1 MNCLRS
7 AELGNMIPRS
17 EVNRVVRVFC
27 NRVLCVSFLSN
38 SRNERGVPVAGT
50 QQSWPGG
57 GRVDDYQILEVVGAG
72 GMGVV
77 YKARDLKLERIV
89 ALKFLPQEA
98 AVGEKEKARFRAE
111 AVAASGLDHT
121 NIGVIHGLEQT
132 PDGRL
137 YIVMAFYEGATLA
150 QKIHDGPVPTFDAV
164 DLAAQ
169 MAAGLAEA
177 HAHGIVHRDIKP
189 SNLILTKQK
198 VLKVVDFGLSLV
210 MSAETYSQ
218 SMGIAG
224 TVAYMSPEQANG
236 AVVDHRTDIWSAG
249 VVLAE
254 MLTGEHPFQRNSL
267 PSVMA
272 AIVQDPPAQL
282 EGVPP
287 RLQRIVLRAL
297 AKDPENRYQNS
308 TEMLADLRAV
318 KSEGDATTLGV
329 SSKDLA
335 KYAKDAAGQIRRD
348 SALQVLSRWWIA
360 TPAAILLLSV
370 VAFAAS
376 GTLRERVMFALFGM
390 NEKHVVILPF
400 ENVGNDP
407 ANEPLTDGLMDSM
420 TNRLSNLDESQSSL
434 WVVPANFVRQKK
446 VNSPAAAY
454 STFNAT
460 LAVQGSISRSPQDVR
475 MNFNLVD
482 TRTLRKLDSEN
493 LVDNNG
499 DLSALEDQAITK
511 IAKLMHV
518 SATQDTLRNPAH
530 TSNPSAYENYL
541 KALSYV
547 ERYDKPGNLD
557 LAIGELENAVTT
569 DPGFALG
576 YAEECEAYRLKFQL
590 DQNPQW
596 VDSAS
601 TKCKRA
607 AEIDQR
613 LPMVYVTLGRLHSSQ
628 GKDDLALQEF
638 QQALAL
644 NRHDSNAMMGMA
656 SAFERMGRR
665 TDAEKTY
672 QTAASMRPEYWD
684 GYNSLGVFY
693 LRQRRYP
700 EAVAQFTHVIE
711 LTPDNAAGYSNRGA
725 AYSNMKE
732 FAKAER
738 DLQTSISHGP
748 SYGAYVNLGFL
759 YSDQKRYTE
768 YAAMTE
774 KALQLNDKDFRVWAN
789 LASAYR
795 ALGETDKARAASAK
809 KLERLEAAVLV
820 QPKDPIVQSALGI
833 SYAEQKLKDKAIPHI
848 QAAVT
853 LAPKNPQVLLNA
865 GEAYEDLGDR
875 RQALEMVQ
883 KSLKNGY
890 TADRVKNN
898 PAFSNLVQD
907 PKFTAQAK

>member
-1 MNCLRS
+1 
-7 AELGNMIPRS
+7 
-17 EVNRVVRVFC
+17 
-27 NRVLCVSFLSN
+27 
-38 SRNERGVPVAGT
+38 VAGT

-57 GRVDDYQILEVVGAG
+57 GRVGDYHILEVVGAG

-77 YKARDLKLERIV
+77 YRARDLKLERIV

-98 AVGEKEKARFRAE
+98 AVGEKEQARFRAE
-111 AVAASGLDHT
+111 AKAASGLDHT

-150 QKIHDGPVPTFDAV
+150 QKIHDGPVPTFEAV

-177 HAHGIVHRDIKP
+177 HVHGIVHRDIKP
-189 SNLILTKQK
+189 SNLILTKQN
-198 VLKVVDFGLSLV
+198 VLKVVDFGLALV

-218 SMGIAG
+218 SIGIAG

-236 AVVDHRTDIWSAG
+236 ATVDHRTDIWSAG

-254 MLTGEHPFQRNSL
+254 MLTGKHPFQRNSL

-297 AKDPENRYQNS
+297 AKDPEKRYQSCN
-308 TEMLADLRAV
+308 EMLADLRAM
-318 KSEGDATTLGV
+318 KSEGDAATLSV
-329 SSKDLA
+329 SSTELA
-335 KYAKDAAGQIRRD
+335 RYAKDAAGQIRRD
-348 SALQVLSRWWIA
+348 SAWQVLSRWWIA
-360 TPAAILLLSV
+360 TPAAILV
-370 VAFAAS
+370 VAFAALAVS
-376 GTLRERVMFALFGM
+376 GTLRERVTFGLFGM
-390 NEKHVVILPF
+390 QEKHVVILPF

-446 VNSPAAAY
+446 VDTPSAAY
-454 STFNAT
+454 KTFNAT
-460 LAVQGSISRSPQDVR
+460 LAVQGSITRTPQDVR
-475 MNFNLVD
+475 LRFDLVD
-482 TRTLRKLDSEN
+482 TRTRRNLDSEN

-499 DLSALEDQAITK
+499 NLSALEDQAIAK
-511 IAKLMHV
+511 IAKLIHV
-518 SATQDTLRNPAH
+518 STTAESLRNPAR
-530 TSNPSAYENYL
+530 TSTPSAYENYL
-541 KALSYV
+541 KALSYI
-547 ERYDKPGNLD
+547 ERYDRPGNLD
-557 LAIGELENAVTT
+557 LAIGELEKAVTT
-569 DPGFALG
+569 DPQFALG

-590 DQNPQW
+590 DQNTQW
-596 VDSAS
+596 VDAASA
-601 TKCKRA
+601 KCKLA
-607 AEIDQR
+607 AGIDNR
-613 LPMVYVTLGRLHSSQ
+613 LPMVYVTLGRLHSGQ
-628 GKDDLALQEF
+628 GNDDLALQEF

-644 NRHDSNAMMGMA
+644 NRRDSNAMMGLA
-656 SAFERMGRR
+656 AAYERMGRIP
-665 TDAEKTY
+665 DAEKTY
-672 QTAASMRPEYWD
+672 ETAANLRPEYWD

-693 LRQRRYP
+693 LRQRRFP
-700 EAVAQFTHVIE
+700 EAVTQFTHAIE

-732 FAKAER
+732 FGKAEQ
-738 DLQTSISHGP
+738 DLKRSIEIAP

-759 YSDQKRYTE
+759 YSEQNRYQD

-789 LASAYR
+789 LASAYKR
-795 ALGETDKARAASAK
+795 LGETDKARAAAAK
-809 KLERLEAAVLV
+809 KLERLEAAVQL
-820 QPKDPIVQSALGI
+820 QPKDAVVQSALGI
-833 SYAEQKLKDKAIPHI
+833 SYAEQKLKDKAVPHI
-848 QAAVT
+848 QASVT

-890 TADRVKNN
+890 AIDRVKNN
-898 PAFSNLVQD
+898 PAFQNLVQD
-907 PKFTAQAK
+907 PKFSSSAK